1 MFAIDPM
8 SQQPVYE
15 QLVDEVERFVLLG
28 ILKSGSA
35 LPSVRSLSVS
45 LSVNPNTIQKA
56 YSELTSRGVVF
67 SVPGKGCFVSS
78 DAAVLIGK
86 ARRVRLK
93 DLKEIAEELFLAGVP
108 KKELIDVISTVY
120 KSEEDAQ

>member
-108 KKELIDVISTVY
+108 KKELIDIISTVY

>member
-45 LSVNPNTIQKA
+45 LSVNPNIQKA

>member
-1 MFAIDPM
+1 MFIIDPM

-15 QLVDEVERFVLLG
+15 QLVDEVERFVLTG
-28 ILKSGSA
+28 ILKSDSP

-78 DAAVLIGK
+78 DAVELIGK
-86 ARRVRLK
+86 AQRVRLK
-93 DLKEIAEELFLAGVP
+93 NLKEIAEELCLAGIS
-108 KKELIDVISTVY
+108 KEELFDVISTVY
-120 KSEEDAQ
+120 NREEENR

>member
-78 DAAVLIGK
+78 DAAALIGK

-120 KSEEDAQ
+120 KSEEEAQ